1 MIEDVISISTLMIC
15 TFLSTMVVGIFML
28 QVWLTDRRHAAAG
41 YWCFS
46 QSTRASLESFM
57 AFMFALVVLGLVLNV
72 IVSNW

>member
-1 MIEDVISISTLMIC
+1 MWLLGAIVCMVLALKLMSVSLVLGLIP
-15 TFLSTMVVGIFML
+15 
-28 QVWLTDRRHAAAG
+28 AAAG

-57 AFMFALVVLGLVLNV
+57 AFMFALVVLGLILNV